1 MRLKSFRRI
10 FFTPNFALSKDDSMM
25 LIGIK
30 EEDIPK
36 LVNVLCRGDG
46 RDGTIEGFIKL
57 NEEDCTKIYKMM
69 V

>member
-1 MRLKSFRRI
+1 MPCI
-10 FFTPNFALSKDDSMM
+10 NFCYERYLTNTKE
-25 LIGIK
+25 

-36 LVNVLCRGDG
+36 LVNIFCRGDG